1 MTRSKDTVEN
11 TTEHATA
18 NGASDENRADENRAE
33 KYRIPWQDSSWSCDS
48 AIFNFQCTDE
58 LPPLDRMIGQDRAQ
72 EALRFGLEVDKP
84 GYNLFVTGLTGT
96 GKTSAVKAHLQT
108 LVDELDQQERRKPIN
123 DWIYVYN
130 FDDADR
136 PCALR
141 LPPGTGK
148 ALRYRMS
155 EILRIL
161 GEEVPKVFQSEDFE
175 AQRRSLEESNRQET
189 RTLMTDLEEAAQA
202 ANFAVQV
209 NPTGVTIFP
218 MLEGRPMNPEEY
230 QALTADAKKAIDDI
244 RAQLMQRTQDVMAD
258 IREIEKGTSEKVR
271 DLERSGAEE
280 LVGSIFKS
288 LADSYQGVT
297 ELQEFL
303 VQLQDYVLGN
313 LVIFKETDAMRTT
326 VPVGPPQPIGNA
338 ALTLNPYLPF
348 DVNVLVD
355 NSAVDRVPIVIEPN
369 PTWGNLFGRIE
380 RRAIMGTYVSDH
392 AMLKPGALH
401 LANGGYL
408 VINARDVLMSG
419 TVWEGLKRVIR
430 NREILLEDPSEQSG
444 MYIPQGLRPEP
455 IPLDLKVIVTG
466 DETIYRMLTSVD
478 NEDFWDLFK
487 VKAEFDHR
495 VELTEENL
503 QAYCS
508 FICRTGMEE
517 GLLGFE
523 PSGAAEVIEYAA
535 RLVADQ
541 QKLSTRFGLIKDL
554 LIEADY
560 WAQKEGAL
568 RVKDE
573 HVRRAIS
580 HKIYRLNLVE
590 ERIRDMVADGT
601 QLLQVTGSEVGQIN
615 GLAVYDLGD
624 FSFGRPT
631 RITAQT
637 YAGREGFIN
646 IERESSLSGRT
657 HDKGVLILNGY
668 IGAKFGQE
676 RPLTLSASLC
686 FEQSYEGVDGDSAS
700 SAEVYA
706 ILSSLSGLGLRQDI
720 AVTGSVNQKG
730 EIQPIGGVN
739 QKVEGMFDVCR
750 VFGLTGTQGVMIP
763 HQNVQN
769 LMLRDD
775 VVSAI
780 KEGTFHIYAV
790 KTIEEGLEILTDRE
804 AGQRSNNGSFTEGSV
819 NGLVERRLK
828 ELNQSMRG
836 YYGGLLAEAN

>member
-1 MTRSKDTVEN
+1 MTVSEDSRDN
-11 TTEHATA
+11 TGEHTGKQLVA
-18 NGASDENRADENRAE
+18 NGTRAD
-33 KYRIPWQDSSWSCDS
+33 KFRIPWQDVCWNCDREK
-48 AIFNFQCTDE
+48 FTLKCTDE
-58 LPPLDRMIGQDRAQ
+58 LPPLDRMIGQDRAL

-96 GKTSAVKAHLQT
+96 GKTSAIKAHLQM
-108 LVDELDQQERRKPIN
+108 LVDELDHKEQRKPIN

-148 ALRYRMS
+148 ALRYRMT

-161 GEEVPKVFQSEDFE
+161 GEEVSKVFQSDDFE
-175 AQRRSLEESNRQET
+175 AQRRELEETDRQET
-189 RTLMTDLEEAAQA
+189 RNMMTELEEAAQA

-209 NPTGVTIFP
+209 SPSGVTIFP

-230 QALTADAKKAIDDI
+230 QALGGDAKKAIDDI
-244 RAQLMQRTQDVMAD
+244 RAQLMQRTQDVMAN

-271 DLERSGAEE
+271 VLERSGAEE
-280 LVGSIFKS
+280 SVGSIFQS

-297 ELQEFL
+297 GLQRFID
-303 VQLQDYVLGN
+303 QLQDYVLSN
-313 LVIFKETDAMRTT
+313 LGVFKEAETLRTT
-326 VPVGPPQPIGNA
+326 LPTGPPQPMGNA
-338 ALTLNPYLPF
+338 ALTLNPFLPF

-355 NSAVDRVPIVIEPN
+355 NSAVDQVPIVIEPN

-408 VINARDVLMSG
+408 VINARDVLVSPV
-419 TVWEGLKRVIR
+419 VWEGLKRVIR
-430 NREILLEDPSEQSG
+430 NREILLEDPGEQSG

-466 DETIYRMLTSVD
+466 DENIYRMLTSVD

-495 VELTEENL
+495 VELTNENM

-508 FICRTGMEE
+508 FICRTGMDE

-560 WAQKEGAL
+560 WARKEAAP

-573 HVRRAIS
+573 HVRQAVA
-580 HKIYRLNLVE
+580 HKVYRLNLVE
-590 ERIRDMVADGT
+590 ERIREMVADGT
-601 QLLQVTGSEVGQIN
+601 QLLQVTGSKVGQIN

-646 IERESSLSGRT
+646 IEREVSLSGRT

-676 RPLTLSASLC
+676 RPLTLSASVC

-700 SAEVYA
+700 SAEIYA
-706 ILSSLSGLGLRQDI
+706 ILSSLAGLGLRQDI
-720 AVTGSVNQKG
+720 AVTGSVNQMG

-769 LMLRDD
+769 LMLRAD

-790 KTIEEGLEILTDRE
+790 KSIDEGLEILMDRE
-804 AGQRSNNGSFTEGSV
+804 AGQRSLDGNFTEGSI
-819 NGLVERRLK
+819 NGLVEKRLK

-836 YYGGLLAEAN
+836 YYGGLLAKAN